1 MAGLRSLTFSLRG
14 KLLLIT
20 LSVLILG
27 GLAGMWL
34 VVASYRDSM
43 LGAARASN
51 EALAGTIAEYGAAP
65 LVFED
70 VEGAEGILDKLQSN
84 PEVVRAT
91 LLAESGRVFAH
102 YERKG
107 AATTRSLVRNS
118 ARLIAEK
125 QVTHDGRVIG
135 KLVLEATTAAVEQRI
150 EAVAERI
157 SLGIAVLVVLC
168 ALLALR
174 LQLIITGPLARLAAA
189 MQRVGAQG
197 ELGARERYQG
207 TDEIAVLY
215 GRFNDMLDQL
225 QQRGRERDRT
235 QLWLRT
241 LVESLP
247 DQVLVFDGAGHVMD
261 VRGEAAQLP
270 HLARGRSLDEL
281 MPPDVA
287 QAMREAVARTLE
299 TSQPVRI
306 EYQLG
311 AEGHHFEAVLTPLEA
326 GSAENWRVLAVSRD
340 VTERDRL
347 QSQFLRA
354 QKLDAVGQLAGGVAH
369 DFNNLLAGIVGYAQ
383 LIKLGRGGPEA
394 GKEILDISAR
404 ASDLVK
410 QLLRFSRKDTSTKR
424 ATDVNELV
432 RRVESILRHTL
443 DPRIQLEVELP
454 PSPLT
459 VHGDPS
465 QLESAVLNLAVNARD
480 AMPSGG
486 ELKLRA
492 RTLSLDALAI
502 STLDCELTP
511 GEHVEISVADTG
523 SGIPPELLAHIF
535 EPFFTTKEA
544 GKGTGLGLA
553 AVYGTTQAHR
563 GGIHVRS
570 EPGKGSVFR
579 LFLPRTNEAS
589 TTASSSAPPR
599 GSGRLMLVDDEGV
612 VRETARA
619 LLMELGYSV
628 DAFGRPRDAIAFF
641 EQHHGAIDGV
651 LLDMVMPQLHGAE
664 VVERL
669 RQIQPDVRILIA
681 SGYLGIGDDDS
692 HQLAGL
698 PILRKPFTLQEL
710 AEAVSD
716 LLRKPSSTEAARAQ
730 A

>member
-1 MAGLRSLTFSLRG
+1 MADLRRGAAISLRG

-20 LSVLILG
+20 LSVLMLG
-27 GLAGMWL
+27 GVAGAGL
-34 VVASYRDSM
+34 VLGSYRDSM
-43 LGAARASN
+43 LDAARSSN
-51 EALAGTIAEYGAAP
+51 EALAATIAEYGAAP

-70 VEGAEGILDKLQSN
+70 AEGAVSILDKLQSN
-84 PEVVRAT
+84 HEVVRAT
-91 LLAESGRVFAH
+91 LLSEAGKVFAH
-102 YERKG
+102 YERKK
-107 AATTRSLVRNS
+107 AARASNA

-125 QVTHDGRVIG
+125 PVVHEGRTIG
-135 KLVLEATTAAVEQRI
+135 KLVLEATTAGVEQRI
-150 EAVAERI
+150 AAIAERI
-157 SLGIAVLVVLC
+157 MIGIALLIALC

-174 LQLIITGPLARLAAA
+174 LQLFITGPLQRLASA

-215 GRFNDMLDQL
+215 ERFNDMLDQL
-225 QQRGRERDRT
+225 EQRGRERDRS
-235 QLWLRT
+235 QLWLRN
-241 LVESLP
+241 LMESLP
-247 DQVLVFDGAGHVMD
+247 DQVLVFDAEGHVMD
-261 VRGEAAQLP
+261 MRGDASQMP
-270 HLARGRSLDEL
+270 HLARGRSIHEL

-287 QAMREAVARTLE
+287 SAMRGAVARTLE
-299 TSQPVRI
+299 KGEPVRI

-311 AEGHHFEAVLTPLEA
+311 QDGAQHYEAVLTPLDSA
-326 GSAENWRVLAVSRD
+326 SAAENWRVLAVARD

-347 QSQFLRA
+347 QSQFQRA
-354 QKLDAVGQLAGGVAH
+354 QKLDAVGQLAGGIAH

-394 GKEILDISAR
+394 GKEILSISER

-410 QLLRFSRKDTSTKR
+410 QLLRFSRKDTSRKR
-424 ATDVNELV
+424 ATDVNDLV
-432 RRVESILRHTL
+432 RRVEGILRHTL

-454 PSPLT
+454 IAALT

-480 AMPSGG
+480 AMPNGG
-486 ELKLRA
+486 ALTLCARA
-492 RTLSLDALAI
+492 VPLDELAI
-502 STLDCELTP
+502 SALDCELAP

-523 SGIPPELLAHIF
+523 TGIPPELIPHIF

-553 AVYGTTQAHR
+553 AVYGTAQAHR
-563 GGIHVRS
+563 GGVHVRS

-579 LFLPRTNEAS
+579 LFLPRAAEAS
-589 TTASSSAPPR
+589 EKASNSTPPR
-599 GSGRLMLVDDEGV
+599 GSGHLMLVDDEGV

-619 LLMELGYSV
+619 LLMELGYTV
-628 DAFGRPRDAIAFF
+628 EAFARPRDAIAFF
-641 EQHHGAIDGV
+641 EQSHHKIDAV
-651 LLDMVMPQLHGAE
+651 LVDMVMPQLHGAE

-669 RQIQPDVRILIA
+669 RQIQPDVRILIV
-681 SGYLGIGDDDS
+681 SGFLGVGDNDP

-710 AEAVSD
+710 AQAVHELITQPPNKEA
-716 LLRKPSSTEAARAQ
+716 PHAHA
-730 A
+730 